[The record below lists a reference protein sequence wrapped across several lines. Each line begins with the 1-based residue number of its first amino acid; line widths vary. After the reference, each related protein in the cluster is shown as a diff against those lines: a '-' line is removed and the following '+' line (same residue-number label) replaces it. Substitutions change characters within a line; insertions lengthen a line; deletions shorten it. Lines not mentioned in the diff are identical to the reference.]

1 MKKLLLILLIILI
14 FIIITAGCSPQ
25 EYQVNIETSPE
36 DSGEVVGEG
45 AYEAGEEVELAAIPN
60 EEYKFKNWTIDGE
73 VIPEDKIYKI
83 TVDED
88 LDITANFDRI
98 WRNKFAYL
106 NINDGVDVRIGPFYE
121 GEEVTLKAETI
132 EGYVFL
138 NWEIDGEKFSEEK
151 KIEFNIDKRDIRV
164 KANYKNMTKLIDEL
178 IEKADKALGEKR
190 WSDAGEY
197 LLEAYNPGN
206 MEISKY
212 KENLDDFHSYMYT
225 NKSDL
230 YTDLKEEKIITEQDI
245 KPIEY
250 EGIKPEKPNVE
261 ILERNDQEIYEW
273 FYDYIEFYDDIRF
286 HYFREYVSQ
295 EAKTYHLMSEDAYNK
310 IQEVP
315 LKYSNEPISIFLWF
329 NKKLINNSIYALG
342 VGGYEG
348 LTPESAFAAG
358 KLTRLTKE
366 DNKLIFEFTDISDE
380 YLRDSW
386 VGIGKDEDYKM
397 EFELYF
403 KDDDTFR
410 VGDIKLITENGT
422 F

>member
-1 MKKLLLILLIILI
+1 MI
-14 FIIITAGCSPQ
+14 
-25 EYQVNIETSPE
+25 VN
-36 DSGEVVGEG
+36 
-45 AYEAGEEVELAAIPN
+45 
-60 EEYKFKNWTIDGE
+60 
-73 VIPEDKIYKI
+73 
-83 TVDED
+83 ED

-98 WRNKFAYL
+98 RRNKFAYV
-106 NINDGVDVRIGPFYE
+106 NINEGIDVRIGPFYE
-121 GEEVTLKAETI
+121 GEEVSLKAETI

-138 NWEIDGEKFSEEK
+138 NWEIDGEKFSEDK
-151 KIEFNIDKRDIRV
+151 KIEFNINKRDIKV

-206 MEISKY
+206 MGVSKY
-212 KENLDDFHSYMYT
+212 KENLDDFPSHT
-225 NKSDL
+225 NKTDL
-230 YTDLKEEKIITEQDI
+230 YIALKEGKIITEKDI
-245 KPIEY
+245 KPIKY
-250 EGIKPEKPNVE
+250 EEIKPERPNIE
-261 ILERNDQEIYEW
+261 ILERKDQEIYEW
-273 FYDYIEFYDDIRF
+273 FYDYIEFYDDVRF

-295 EAKTYHLMSEDAYNK
+295 EAKTYNLMSEDAYNK

-315 LKYSNEPISIFLWF
+315 LKYSNEPIPIFLWS
-329 NKKLINNSIYALG
+329 NKKLINNSIYAQG

-348 LTPESAFAAG
+348 PTPESTFTTG
-358 KLTRLTKE
+358 EFTGLTKE
-366 DNKLIFEFTDISDE
+366 HNKIIFEFTNTSDE

-386 VGIGKDEDYKM
+386 LLEMNEDYKM

-410 VGDIKLITENGT
+410 IGDIKLITENGT

>member
-1 MKKLLLILLIILI
+1 LKKILLTISIILI
-14 FIIITAGCSPQ
+14 LTITGCSPQ
-25 EYQVNIETSPE
+25 EYEVNIKIESE
-36 DSGEVVGEG
+36 DVGEVVGEG
-45 AYEAGEEVELAAIPN
+45 TYEAGEEVELAAIPN
-60 EEYKFKNWTIDGE
+60 EEYEFENWTINGE
-73 VIPEDKIYKI
+73 VISEDKIYKMI
-83 TVDED
+83 VNED

-98 WRNKFAYL
+98 RRNKFAYV
-106 NINDGVDVRIGPFYE
+106 NINEGIDVRIGPFYE
-121 GEEVTLKAETI
+121 GEEVSLKAETI

-138 NWEIDGEKFSEEK
+138 NWEIDGEKFSEDK
-151 KIEFNIDKRDIRV
+151 KIEFNINKRDIKV

-206 MEISKY
+206 MGVSKY
-212 KENLDDFHSYMYT
+212 KENLDDFPSHT
-225 NKSDL
+225 NKTDL
-230 YTDLKEEKIITEQDI
+230 YIALKEGKIITEKDI
-245 KPIEY
+245 KPIKY
-250 EGIKPEKPNVE
+250 EEIKPERPNIE
-261 ILERNDQEIYEW
+261 ILERKDQEIYEW
-273 FYDYIEFYDDIRF
+273 FYDYIEFYDDVRF

-295 EAKTYHLMSEDAYNK
+295 EAKTYNLMSEDAYNK

-315 LKYSNEPISIFLWF
+315 LKYSNEPISIFLWS
-329 NKKLINNSIYALG
+329 NKKLINNSIYAQG

-348 LTPESAFAAG
+348 PTPESTFTTG
-358 KLTRLTKE
+358 EFTGLTKE
-366 DNKLIFEFTDISDE
+366 HNKIIFEFTNTSDE

-386 VGIGKDEDYKM
+386 LLEMNEDYKM

-410 VGDIKLITENGT
+410 IGDIKLITENGT

>member
-1 MKKLLLILLIILI
+1 LKKILLTISIILI
-14 FIIITAGCSPQ
+14 LTITGCSPQ
-25 EYQVNIETSPE
+25 EYEVNIKIESE
-36 DSGEVVGEG
+36 DVGEVVGEG
-45 AYEAGEEVELAAIPN
+45 TYEAGEEVELAAIPN
-60 EEYKFKNWTIDGE
+60 EEYEFENWTINGE
-73 VIPEDKIYKI
+73 VISEDKIYKMI
-83 TVDED
+83 VNED

-98 WRNKFAYL
+98 RRNKFAYV
-106 NINDGVDVRIGPFYE
+106 NINEGIDVRIGPFYE
-121 GEEVTLKAETI
+121 GEEVSLKAETI

-138 NWEIDGEKFSEEK
+138 NWEIDGEKFSEDK
-151 KIEFNIDKRDIRV
+151 KIEFNINKRDIKV

-206 MEISKY
+206 MGVSKY
-212 KENLDDFHSYMYT
+212 KENLDDFPSHT
-225 NKSDL
+225 NKTDL
-230 YTDLKEEKIITEQDI
+230 YIALKEGKIITEKDI
-245 KPIEY
+245 KPIKY
-250 EGIKPEKPNVE
+250 EEIKPERPNIE
-261 ILERNDQEIYEW
+261 ILERKDQEIYEW
-273 FYDYIEFYDDIRF
+273 FYDYIEFYDDVRF

-295 EAKTYHLMSEDAYNK
+295 EAKTYNLMSEDAYNK

-315 LKYSNEPISIFLWF
+315 LKYSNEPIPIFLWS
-329 NKKLINNSIYALG
+329 NKKLINNSIYAQG

-348 LTPESAFAAG
+348 PTPESTFTTG
-358 KLTRLTKE
+358 EFTGLTKE
-366 DNKLIFEFTDISDE
+366 HNKIIFEFTNTSDE

-386 VGIGKDEDYKM
+386 LLEMNEDYKM

-410 VGDIKLITENGT
+410 IGDIKLITENGT